1 MKPIPFNEQTLV
13 LAKDQPEYKELPV
26 NISKS
31 PKGEVV
37 SCWKL
42 SLAERIIL
50 LFTGRVWLQ
59 MLMFRDQNGKLNPV
73 TPSYL
78 TVNKTEVLP

>member
-1 MKPIPFNEQTLV
+1 MKPIQFKEQTLI
-13 LAKDQPEYKELPV
+13 LAKNQPEYQPLPV
-26 NISKS
+26 NINSS

-42 SLAERIIL
+42 SFKERIIL
-50 LFTGRVWLQ
+50 LLTGKVWLQ
-59 MLMFRDQNGKLNPV
+59 MLMFRDENGKLNPV

-78 TVNKTEVLP
+78 TVNKTKVL